1 MRCFKNSKMTA
12 RKQRKRIIRYFVFIT
27 SAVRSVSLLK
37 PYTESKL
44 DAGHF
49 IFIYNSMLRGKLSS
63 LVVYADSFF
72 SEIEKIAII
81 KKQN

>member
-12 RKQRKRIIRYFVFIT
+12 RKQRKRTIRYFVFINN
-27 SAVRSVSLLK
+27 AVRSVSLLK

-49 IFIYNSMLRGKLSS
+49 IFIFNSMLRGKLSS
-63 LVVYADSFF
+63 LVVYAESLFFFFF
-72 SEIEKIAII
+72 SLK
-81 KKQN
+81 

>member
-12 RKQRKRIIRYFVFIT
+12 RKQRKRTIRYFVFINN
-27 SAVRSVSLLK
+27 AVRSVSLLK

-63 LVVYADSFF
+63 LVVYAEFFFFFFFF
-72 SEIEKIAII
+72 SP
-81 KKQN
+81 